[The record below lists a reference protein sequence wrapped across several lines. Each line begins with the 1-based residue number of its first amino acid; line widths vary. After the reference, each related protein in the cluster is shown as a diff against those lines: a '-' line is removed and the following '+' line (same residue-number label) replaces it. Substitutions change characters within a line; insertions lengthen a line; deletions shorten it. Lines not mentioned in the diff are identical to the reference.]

1 MQLFFAR
8 TGQGRCYGGAM
19 SIAPQK
25 MLLAS
30 IRVDKNNI
38 GYIRWLLESHD
49 GIATPTTREGT
60 DDILDLLV
68 APDFKD
74 EFDAFLSALAEEI
87 SVTPVELPSTP
98 PLGG

>member
-1 MQLFFAR
+1 
-8 TGQGRCYGGAM
+8 M
-19 SIAPQK
+19 SIQPQK
-25 MLLAS
+25 MLIRS

-49 GIATPTTREGT
+49 GMATPTTREGT

-68 APDFKD
+68 APDFEED
-74 EFDAFLSALAEEI
+74 FDAFLVALADEI
-87 SVTPVELPSTP
+87 PVEIVDLPHTP